1 MEKNEIPK
9 INNNFKSIFSEQTA
23 YQMTSI
29 LEGVIKRGT
38 GRGLKNLNLQ
48 IAGKTGTTNK
58 NTDAWFIGFTSNL
71 VVGVY
76 VGHDNPK
83 TLGKIETGSKA
94 AMPIFKEFIKNAVNN
109 YKARPFK
116 VAKGIKMM
124 VVDSRSG
131 KKADFGSKKTI
142 IESFKEEKIEN
153 ISNIGID
160 GLIYKVSKNNI
171 LKFY

>member
-1 MEKNEIPK
+1 
-9 INNNFKSIFSEQTA
+9 
-23 YQMTSI
+23 MTSI

-38 GRGLKNLNLQ
+38 GRGLKDLNLQ

-58 NTDAWFIGFTSNL
+58 NADAWFIGFTSKL

-83 TLGKIETGSKA
+83 SLGKIETGSRT
-94 AMPIFKEFIKNAVNN
+94 AMPIFKEFVKNIVNN
-109 YKARPFK
+109 YEARPFK

-124 VVDSRSG
+124 VVDSKTG

-153 ISNIGID
+153 LSNIGID
-160 GLIYKVSKNNI
+160 DLNYKVSKNNI